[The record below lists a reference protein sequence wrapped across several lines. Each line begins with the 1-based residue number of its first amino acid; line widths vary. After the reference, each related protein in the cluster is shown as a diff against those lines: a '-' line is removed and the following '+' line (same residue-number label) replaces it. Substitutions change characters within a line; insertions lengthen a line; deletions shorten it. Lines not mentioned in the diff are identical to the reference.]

1 MTGTHTEPC
10 QFYTVI
16 VKGKTMKIKI
26 VSISMSKFK
35 GYKDKVLTLN
45 DSTEIVGENGV
56 GKTTIL
62 TAHMWLWA
70 DRDADLKSNPDIF
83 PIGAEEVIPRVEEV
97 IDLDGKTITVAK
109 QQKRT
114 VSKPNADGVSRI
126 SLTNSFEINSVPKS
140 ERDFRAYFEEL
151 GVNLDLF
158 LPLSHTDVFTSQKA
172 VDMRKV
178 LFQMANDLSDKDVA
192 GIVGDIPEVIAL
204 LDNYTAEEIKAMQN
218 ATLRKIN
225 EEYGRNGEILR
236 AKIEGLES
244 AMQEVNVGGLAE
256 EKASLEKRAKENTQ
270 EIINGAEATADALK
284 TISNDITNLRAEYSE
299 KIRSARESYD
309 SERRKIDSDLLQL
322 QSEMNKAKSELS
334 SLMYSFDRRSKQIEE
349 DKAKLF
355 RLRDDWNRENAH
367 QMDADSLVCPTC
379 GSELPEEMKK
389 ETLKKFEQN
398 KQNNLQMIADKGS
411 ALNSKVRQM
420 TAECDA
426 DKTKHDNIGESI
438 KKWEKE
444 LKKLEIKRGK
454 LVEPAEPEECAAILE
469 QIEKKE
475 KEMRALNT
483 SGISDKLSAERE
495 KIQKRI
501 GDINAALQVEA
512 SNKSI
517 AEKIAALRDK
527 QNEYEQSRADC
538 ERILY
543 QLDLISRKKNE
554 LLEDSINSHFKMVK
568 FRLFTYLKNG
578 NYAEDCTPMIDG
590 KSINSHSN
598 GALRTL
604 AKLDIIDGLQRFYG
618 QYYPV
623 IADDFALVTNNTAT
637 RISMECQLIRLQA
650 VHGVPLMVR

>member
-1 MTGTHTEPC
+1 
-10 QFYTVI
+10 
-16 VKGKTMKIKI
+16 MKIKI
-26 VSISMSKFK
+26 VSISMSNFK

-83 PIGAEEVIPRVEEV
+83 PIGAEEVTPRVEET
-97 IDLDGKTITVAK
+97 IDIDGKIVNVAK

-158 LPLSHTDVFTSQKA
+158 LPLSHIDVFTSQKA

-178 LFQMANDLSDKDVA
+178 LFQMANDLSDIYVA
-192 GIVGDIPEVIAL
+192 NIVGDVPEVTAL
-204 LDNYTAEEIKAMQN
+204 LSNYTSEEIKAMQN

-244 AMQEVNVGGLAE
+244 AKQDVNVDGLAE
-256 EKASLEKRAKENTQ
+256 EKAALEKRAGEIAKEITKS
-270 EIINGAEATADALK
+270 GEATANTLK
-284 TISNDITNLRAEYSE
+284 KISNDITSLRAEYSE
-299 KIRSARESYD
+299 KIRGAMESY
-309 SERRKIDSDLLQL
+309 ETEKRKIDSDLLRL
-322 QSEMNKAKSELS
+322 QSEMNKAKSTLS
-334 SLMYSFDRRSKQIEE
+334 SDMYTFERRAKQIEE

-355 RLRDDWNRENAH
+355 RLRDEWNRENAR
-367 QMDADSLVCPTC
+367 QMTADSLVCPTC
-379 GSELPEEMKK
+379 GRELPENKK
-389 ETLKKFEQN
+389 EEILKKFEQE
-398 KQNNLQMIADKGS
+398 KKNNLQTISEKGS
-411 ALNSKVRQM
+411 ALNNKVRQM
-420 TAECDA
+420 TAECEA
-426 DKTKHDNIGESI
+426 DKAKYTEMEATI

-444 LKKLEIKRGK
+444 LKKLETKREK
-454 LVEPAEPEECAAILE
+454 LAEPAEPKECASILNK
-469 QIEKKE
+469 IESKE
-475 KEMRALNT
+475 KEMRSLNT
-483 SGISDKLSAERE
+483 SGISEKLNAERDD
-495 KIQKRI
+495 IQRRI
-501 GDINAALQVEA
+501 SEINAALQMEA

-517 AEKIAALRDK
+517 SEKIAALRDK

-538 ERILY
+538 EKILY
-543 QLDLISRKKNE
+543 QLDMLSRKKNE
-554 LLEDSINSHFKMVK
+554 LLEDSINSHFRLVK

-590 KSINSHSN
+590 KSINNHSN

-604 AKLDIIDGLQRFYG
+604 AKLDIIDGLQRFYD
-618 QYYPV
+618 QYFPV
-623 IADDFALVTNNTAT
+623 FADDFALVTNNTAA
-637 RISMECQLIRLQA
+637 RISIGCQLIRLQA

>member
-1 MTGTHTEPC
+1 
-10 QFYTVI
+10 
-16 VKGKTMKIKI
+16 MKIKI
-26 VSISMSKFK
+26 VSISMSNFK

-83 PIGAEEVIPRVEEV
+83 PIGAEEVTPRVEET
-97 IDLDGKTITVAK
+97 IDIDGKIVNVAK

-126 SLTNSFEINSVPKS
+126 SLTNSFEINAVPKS

-151 GVNLDLF
+151 GVHLDLF

-178 LFQMANDLSDKDVA
+178 LFQMANDLSDIDVA
-192 GIVGDIPEVIAL
+192 NIVGDIPEVTAL
-204 LDNYTAEEIKAMQN
+204 LGNYTSEEIKAMQN

-244 AMQEVNVGGLAE
+244 AKQDVNVNGLSE
-256 EKASLEKRAKENTQ
+256 EKTSLEKRSAEIAKE
-270 EIINGAEATADALK
+270 INENSAAIANAQRN
-284 TISNDITNLRAEYSE
+284 ISNVIANLRLAYSN
-299 KIRSARESYD
+299 KIRDARESYVN
-309 SERRKIDSDLLQL
+309 EKQKIEFDILKL
-322 QSEMNKAKSELS
+322 QSEMNKAKSDFSYDL
-334 SLMYSFDRRSKQIEE
+334 YSIENKSKQIEE
-349 DKAKLF
+349 YRTQLSH
-355 RLRDDWNRENAH
+355 LRNEWNNENSR
-367 QMDADSLVCPTC
+367 QLDMNGLVCPTC
-379 GSELPEEMKK
+379 GRELPDNMKE
-389 ETLKKFEQN
+389 ETLKKFEQS
-398 KQNNLQMIADKGS
+398 KRNNLQVISDRGT
-411 ALNSKVRQM
+411 ALNTKVKQLSTECEASK
-420 TAECDA
+420 A
-426 DKTKHDNIGESI
+426 KHEEMKKSI

-444 LKKLEIKRGK
+444 IEKLEAKKDTLI
-454 LVEPAEPEECAAILE
+454 EPSEPKECASILQE
-469 QIEKKE
+469 IGAKEAEMQSLNASDVSEK
-475 KEMRALNT
+475 LNEERDDIQRR
-483 SGISDKLSAERE
+483 ISE
-495 KIQKRI
+495 
-501 GDINAALQVEA
+501 INAVLQTDA

-517 AEKIAALRDK
+517 SEKISALRDK
-527 QNEYEQSRADC
+527 QVEYEQSRADC
-538 ERILY
+538 EKILY
-543 QLDLISRKKNE
+543 QLDLLSRKKNE
-554 LLEDSINSHFKMVK
+554 LLEESINGHFKLVN

-604 AKLDIIDGLQRFYG
+604 AKLDIIDGLQRYYG
-618 QYYPV
+618 QYFPV
-623 IADDFALVTNNTAT
+623 IADDFALVTNNTAA

-650 VHGVPLMVR
+650 VHGVPLMIR